1 MIHFK
6 NLITVE
12 QGSKDEFDFYI
23 TSIDASDLIVNS
35 NVERLSEGRG
45 VQRYLNEQRTLD
57 IAKFC
62 QQNDAIFPTPI
73 IVSLN
78 TDFVSQKNKNE
89 GEMFVWSASDAKN
102 KLDGDLVPFSII
114 DGQHRLAGIEK
125 YFETNKENQKKF
137 MLPLII
143 YKDASIESSA
153 KIFVTINANQRSVD
167 RSTISQLFGVIYKNS
182 SLYTVESFAST
193 VVNSLNSSNISPF
206 YHQIKML
213 GRKTNKNEFISQGT
227 VAKKIIDRISSNI
240 QEDNL
245 NIEKGQKLTKGDSSK
260 IFREYFIKNTPER
273 VTEFMINY
281 FSAFEIAF
289 TSVWYNEDLLTK
301 KAVGFSSLM
310 NFFTSLHLKRHFQ
323 TFNEVLNFFEKYS
336 NETIEN
342 ELQQVFSK
350 SRGSSESVAKQIS
363 DHLNNIF
370 QLNDKFDI
378 DSY

>member
-62 QQNDAIFPTPI
+62 QQNDAIFPTPV

-78 TDFVSQKNKNE
+78 TDFVNQENKNE
-89 GEMFVWSASDAKN
+89 GKLSVWSASEAKN

-193 VVNSLNSSNISPF
+193 VVNSLNSSDISPF

-260 IFREYFIKNTPER
+260 IFREYFIKNTPES

-289 TSVWYNEDLLTK
+289 SSVWDNEDLLTK

-310 NFFTSLHLKRHFQ
+310 NFFTSLHLKYKFQ
-323 TFNEVLNFFEKYS
+323 KFNEVLNFFEEYS
-336 NETIEN
+336 NEKIKN
-342 ELQQVFSK
+342 KLQQIFSK
-350 SRGSSESVAKQIS
+350 NRGSSESVAKQIS

-370 QLNDKFDI
+370 QLNDEFDI
-378 DSY
+378 NS

>member
-1 MIHFK
+1 MIHFR

-35 NVERLSEGRG
+35 NVERLSEGKG

-78 TDFVSQKNKNE
+78 TDFVNQENKNE
-89 GEMFVWSASDAKN
+89 GKLSVWSASEAKN

-193 VVNSLNSSNISPF
+193 VVNSLNSSDISPF
-206 YHQIKML
+206 YHRIKML
-213 GRKTNKNEFISQGT
+213 GRKTNKHEFISQGT

-245 NIEKGQKLTKGDSSK
+245 NIEKGQKLTEGDSSK
-260 IFREYFIKNTPER
+260 IFREYFRKNTPES

-289 TSVWYNEDLLTK
+289 SSVWDNENLLTK

-310 NFFTSLHLKRHFQ
+310 NFFTSLHLKYKFQ
-323 TFNEVLNFFEKYS
+323 KFNEVLNFFEKYS
-336 NETIEN
+336 NEKIEN
-342 ELQQVFSK
+342 ELQQIFSK
-350 SRGSSESVAKQIS
+350 NRGSSESVAKQIS

-370 QLNDKFDI
+370 QLNDEFDI
-378 DSY
+378 NS

>member
-78 TDFVSQKNKNE
+78 TDFVNQENKNE
-89 GEMFVWSASDAKN
+89 GKLSVWSASEAKN

-193 VVNSLNSSNISPF
+193 VVNSLNSSDISPF

-260 IFREYFIKNTPER
+260 IFREYFIKNTPES

-289 TSVWYNEDLLTK
+289 SSVWDNEDLLTK

-310 NFFTSLHLKRHFQ
+310 NFFTSLHLKYKFQ
-323 TFNEVLNFFEKYS
+323 KFNEVLNFFEEYS
-336 NETIEN
+336 NEKIKN
-342 ELQQVFSK
+342 KLQQIFSK
-350 SRGSSESVAKQIS
+350 NRGSSESVAKQIS

-370 QLNDKFDI
+370 QLNDEFDI
-378 DSY
+378 NS

>member
-23 TSIDASDLIVNS
+23 TSIDANDLIVNS

-78 TDFVSQKNKNE
+78 TDFVNQENKNE
-89 GEMFVWSASDAKN
+89 GELSVWSASEAKN
-102 KLDGDLVPFSII
+102 KLDGELVPFSII

-193 VVNSLNSSNISPF
+193 VVNSLNSSDISPF

-245 NIEKGQKLTKGDSSK
+245 NIEKGHKLSKGDSSK
-260 IFREYFIKNTPER
+260 IFREYFIKNTPES

-289 TSVWYNEDLLTK
+289 TSIWYNEDLLTK

-310 NFFTSLHLKRHFQ
+310 NFFTSLHLKYKFQ
-323 TFNEVLNFFEKYS
+323 KFNEVLNFFEEYS

-342 ELQQVFSK
+342 ELQQIFSK
-350 SRGSSESVAKQIS
+350 DRGSSESVAKQIS
-363 DHLNNIF
+363 NHLNNIF

-378 DSY
+378 NS

>member
-78 TDFVSQKNKNE
+78 TDFVNQENKNE
-89 GEMFVWSASDAKN
+89 GKLSVWSASEAKN

-193 VVNSLNSSNISPF
+193 VVNSLNSSDISPF

-260 IFREYFIKNTPER
+260 IFREYFIKNTPES

-289 TSVWYNEDLLTK
+289 SSVWDNEDLLTK

-310 NFFTSLHLKRHFQ
+310 NFFTSLHLKYKFQ
-323 TFNEVLNFFEKYS
+323 KFNEVLNFFEEYS
-336 NETIEN
+336 NEKIKN
-342 ELQQVFSK
+342 KLQQIFSK
-350 SRGSSESVAKQIS
+350 NRGSSESVAKQIS
-363 DHLNNIF
+363 DHLNIIF
-370 QLNDKFDI
+370 QLND
-378 DSY
+378 